1 MSQESQTQP
10 QPSPPGQPACPPLSV
25 GSMLPTVT
33 RRVSTVQIFRYS
45 AATWNTHRI
54 HYDQGYAAAEG
65 YPGVLVQSHLHGAFL
80 VQYCTDWMGPRGRLL
95 ALSLSVR
102 RYAVAGQQ
110 LTVAGEVTGLEQ
122 QPGGGI
128 VVSLRLTETRS
139 PDGET
144 CAAGSARILFPPA

>member
-1 MSQESQTQP
+1 MSQGSQTP
-10 QPSPPGQPACPPLSV
+10 PRPSPAGPPLSA

-102 RYAVAGQQ
+102 RFAVAGQE

-122 QPGGGI
+122 QPDGSL
-128 VVSLRLTETRS
+128 VVSLRLTETRGS
-139 PDGET
+139 DGEA
-144 CAAGSARILFPPA
+144 CAAGSARILFPPG

>member
-1 MSQESQTQP
+1 MSQGSP
-10 QPSPPGQPACPPLSV
+10 QSPAPAGPPLSV

-128 VVSLRLTETRS
+128 VVSLRLTETRDS
-139 PDGET
+139 DGEA
-144 CAAGSARILFPPA
+144 CATGSAQLLLPPG